1 MWAPSAPRTVPARAA
16 PTSPS
21 LLRPGLGLF
30 PCPFCPLT
38 LQTDV
43 GGGAANSQPFGHNI
57 LKE

>member
-1 MWAPSAPRTVPARAA
+1 MWAPLAPRTVPACAA

-21 LLRPGLGLF
+21 LLRPGPGLF
-30 PCPFCPLT
+30 PFCPLT